1 MVTALLRNTAVAAYA
16 LDDEDVRGVRN
27 PDFLA
32 LGLGGTSMM
41 AMLWAVAMGRRAVGI
56 EMRGDPFLGV
66 HWNIRIDFYH
76 QLGLIDKLMIERY
89 GEHRIPRRGDSDTP
103 FRLAETFY
111 SSKTKAGDIVA
122 DEIIDGF
129 DVEQHIAGTIHHVE
143 FIDDRWRDGVPHRT
157 VTLLTPPAPPV
168 RPDEALIRTN
178 MTDVLDGP
186 STCQAGAA
194 SVLVML
200 RRYLEKLEQLDLEGG
215 FEPRVRLFT
224 RHRVVNTPDGFDKQ
238 EDGRIGFRVEAL
250 QELDYRGK
258 FVRVR
263 RPGSTVIEIGVPEL
277 FMIAQ
282 GFHSTDA
289 ERLGF
294 KQEDVAV
301 DHKDGRGPV
310 VAQADFLAG
319 LVEALVGGRLR
330 RRISSEFDDQG
341 HEYWVRQIAVGH
353 EDDPEVGWCLV
364 QVPDF
369 KSFDPIREGLLPEGT
384 DTQSPEYFAA
394 YDALV
399 YDFYAQHVGDT
410 LEMPKE
416 EIKKLQMVYGP
427 KLFTL
432 IERVGADALL
442 APNGVVAGDSFG
454 NGHFLTSGG
463 AMTGMVGHSWR
474 VYEYYQA
481 RGAGVPHQQAIRT
494 LADRIKADT
503 LSWLHVSAREYSEAI
518 PINFGAER
526 IAQIEAL
533 GGIPSSA
540 RAAAIDSTRRQ
551 RHSLIPLDP
560 SDWRRVF
567 LRNGKVY
574 SAPLPELHAMHPA
587 LRSQQPRKKGA
598 RVTIAFV
605 APDLQPA
612 ALRFVEGALGQLG
625 VTMGIITR
633 GSIDELPERVRDR
646 LAAFASVLD
655 VGDAEQIVHAVGQ
668 MKESLGRPAR
678 LFGTAA
684 ELQVPLAEA
693 REKLGIEG
701 MSAEVARDFRD
712 ASRLRRRL
720 VDAGLPIAR
729 HARVESVHD
738 GMAFGTEI
746 GYYPLLV
753 KPNQD
758 ARAENTYRVD
768 TEEELHLL
776 LDRLRPTTERPLIC
790 EECIEGQECTLEVV
804 SMGGVPAWFSAT
816 RFDPGLLERV
826 RNPGAALRITLPREQ
841 DDPADP
847 RVRRMGFAALKALR
861 MDTGISSMSWL
872 RRSDGTPI
880 ITDVSAS
887 PPVGPIVSLMALAH
901 GADMYRAWG
910 NAAVNG
916 LFAPIPRLYAA
927 GAAFFRTHGE
937 GATVSAVHG
946 LGEMVRELGDIV
958 VQVQAPQIGQPWP
971 GALAGNGFVL
981 LRHAETAVVDEAL
994 QRLVDAVWVELCDRA
1009 PAALG

>member
-1 MVTALLRNTAVAAYA
+1 MATDA
-16 LDDEDVRGVRN
+16 LDDDVQGGRA

-41 AMLWAVAMGRRAVGI
+41 AMLWAVAMGRRAVGV

-66 HWNIRIDFYH
+66 HWNIRADFYH
-76 QLGLIDKLMIERY
+76 QLGLIDQLMVERY
-89 GEHRIPRRGDSDTP
+89 GEQRIPRRGDSDKL

-111 SSKTKAGDIVA
+111 GRETRAGDIVA
-122 DEIIDGF
+122 DEIIDAF

-143 FIDDRWRDGVPHRT
+143 FIDDRWRDGVPHRA
-157 VTLLTPPAPPV
+157 VSLLTPPAPPD
-168 RPDEALIRTN
+168 RPDAALIRTN
-178 MTDVLDGP
+178 MSEVLDGP
-186 STCQAGAA
+186 STFQAGAA

-200 RRYLEKLEQLDLEGG
+200 RRYLEKVEQLDLEGG

-224 RHRVVNTPDGFDKQ
+224 RHRVVNTPDGFVRQ
-238 EDGRIGFRVEAL
+238 EDGCLGFRVEAL

-258 FVRVR
+258 FVRIR
-263 RPGSTVIEIGVPEL
+263 RPGSRVIEIGVPEL

-294 KQEDVAV
+294 KQVDVAV
-301 DHKDGRGPV
+301 DHQDGRGPV

-330 RRISSEFDDQG
+330 RRISSEFDEQG
-341 HEYWVRQIAVGH
+341 QEYWVRQIAVGH
-353 EDDPEVGWCLV
+353 EEDPEVGWCLV

-384 DTQSPEYFAA
+384 DTQAPEYFAA
-394 YDALV
+394 YDTLV
-399 YDFYAQHVGDT
+399 YDFYAKHVGDI
-410 LEMPKE
+410 LEMPTE

-481 RGAGVPHQQAIRT
+481 RDAGVPHQQAIRT
-494 LADRIKADT
+494 LADKIKEDT
-503 LSWLHVSAREYSEAI
+503 SCWLHVSAKEYSEAV

-526 IAQIEAL
+526 IAQITAL
-533 GGIPSSA
+533 GGIPASA
-540 RAAAIDSTRRQ
+540 RAAAIEATRRQ

-574 SAPLPELHAMHPA
+574 AAPLPELHAMHPA
-587 LRSQQPRKKGA
+587 LRGQQSRKKGA
-598 RVTIAFV
+598 RATIAVV

-612 ALRFVEGALGQLG
+612 TLRFIEGALSQPGTKLG
-625 VTMGIITR
+625 LITQ
-633 GSIDELPERVRDR
+633 GSIDALPESVRER
-646 LAAFASVLD
+646 LAAFVGVAD
-655 VGDAEQIVHAVGQ
+655 VGDAEQIVRAVGQ
-668 MKESLGRPAR
+668 MRKALGQPER
-678 LFGTAA
+678 LLGPTAA
-684 ELQVPLAEA
+684 FQVPLAEA
-693 REKLGIEG
+693 RERLGIEG
-701 MSAEVARDFRD
+701 MTAEVARTFAD
-712 ASRLRRRL
+712 ASLMRQRLAE
-720 VDAGLPIAR
+720 AGLPIAR
-729 HARVESVHD
+729 HARIESVQD

-746 GYYPLLV
+746 GYYPLVV
-753 KPNQD
+753 KPHQGTR
-758 ARAENTYRVD
+758 ARHTYRVD
-768 TEEELHLL
+768 TEEELRLL
-776 LDRLRPTTERPLIC
+776 LERLQPTAECPLLC
-790 EECIEGQECTLEVV
+790 EEYVEGRECTLEVV
-804 SMGGVPAWFSAT
+804 CMSGVPAWFSAT
-816 RFDPGLLERV
+816 RFEPGLLEIARH
-826 RNPGAALRITLPREQ
+826 PGAALRITLPREQ

-847 RVRRMGFAALKALR
+847 LVRRMGFAALKALR
-861 MDTGISSMSWL
+861 MDAGLSSLRWL
-872 RRSDGTPI
+872 RRPDGTPLI
-880 ITDVSAS
+880 ADVTAR
-887 PPVGPIVSLMALAH
+887 PPVGPILSLMALAH
-901 GADMYRAWG
+901 GADMYRVWG

-916 LFAPIPRLYAA
+916 LFAPIPRLYAV
-927 GAAFFRTHGE
+927 GAAFFRTQGK
-937 GATVSAVHG
+937 GTAVAAVHG
-946 LGEMVRELGDIV
+946 LDEIVRELGDIV
-958 VQVQAPQIGQPWP
+958 VQVQAPRAGQPWSNAP
-971 GALAGNGFVL
+971 DGDGFVL

-994 QRLVDAVWVELCDRA
+994 KGIADAVWVELGERA
-1009 PAALG
+1009 AVVPA